1 MSNRVLVPMDD
12 SEMAQHALRH
22 ALDFLPDTDITVMHV
37 VGTPSSMLGGATG
50 LALEEDFE
58 EAADDAAEPT
68 FDLAREIAAEHG
80 RTVETRVQV
89 GHPVRAILN
98 AAEDFDAIV
107 VGSHS
112 GSLADRLFI
121 GNVTEKIVRQ
131 SPVPVTV
138 VR

>member
-1 MSNRVLVPMDD
+1 MSKRVLVPMDD
-12 SEMAQHALRH
+12 SEMAQHALRYT
-22 ALDFLPDTDITVMHV
+22 LEFLPDADVTVMHV

-50 LALEEDFE
+50 LALEADFE
-58 EAADDAAEPT
+58 DAADEAARPT
-68 FDLAREIAAEHG
+68 FELARDIAAGYDCEVH
-80 RTVETRVQV
+80 TRVQV

-98 AAEDFDAIV
+98 AADEFDAIV